1 MNRPANTWTMVEFRR
16 QFETVFW
23 AATQG
28 PQLITSLGAPAY
40 VLMPE
45 TESLTKRMK
54 VDRVVT
60 LHKLK
65 PSK

>member
-1 MNRPANTWTMVEFRR
+1 MVEFRR
-16 QFETVFW
+16 RFEAVFW
-23 AATQG
+23 AATLG
-28 PQLITSLGAPAY
+28 PQLITSRGAPAY
-40 VLMPE
+40 AMVPE
-45 TESLTKRMK
+45 TGKLAIRMK